1 MFESGL
7 KMGEPDST
15 SVDFG
20 FDISE
25 MVAQRL
31 AAQNKKTVHLSD
43 LMKDTKFTKEEIKN
57 MYRGFKQVRR
67 KTFRSSSPLPL
78 FESSFRCALFRSTI
92 KSHSAPGGK

>member
-1 MFESGL
+1 
-7 KMGEPDST
+7 MGDPDST

-67 KTFRSSSPLPL
+67 
-78 FESSFRCALFRSTI
+78 AST
-92 KSHSAPGGK
+92 